1 MRGHPTRL
9 FSIQTLLAPENGRK
23 KVAHEEFG
31 INRLSQLGMTI
42 SASNQASQYYRSLI
56 ETQAQDASFQKMQ
69 ELARETKA
77 KVKESSR
84 ADAAQTK
91 SPEPAPRTIQ
101 APARPKATLEPP
113 KSNTTPPPDPAPD
126 IRQVVQESERKQS
139 AKAQAEAADKS
150 RAMAES
156 AARAME
162 RNRDAKQIAAATR
175 QRFAAAA

>member
-1 MRGHPTRL
+1 
-9 FSIQTLLAPENGRK
+9 
-23 KVAHEEFG
+23 
-31 INRLSQLGMTI
+31 MTI

-56 ETQAQDASFQKMQ
+56 ENQAQDANFQKMQ

-84 ADAAQTK
+84 ADAAQAKLPETATRAEQSPTPPK
-91 SPEPAPRTIQ
+91 ARPEPQ
-101 APARPKATLEPP
+101 
-113 KSNTTPPPDPAPD
+113 KSNTTPPPEPAPD
-126 IRQVVQESERKQS
+126 IRQVVHESDRKQS